1 MHHQNQRIMYKRRQF
16 NELKS
21 RIEEARNKIQVIS
34 GPRQVGKSTL
44 VKQVLKEMS
53 IDFTFISA
61 DNVEKDNL
69 YWINEVWETARQ
81 RMKLKKE
88 REYLLVIDEVHKVN
102 NWSEAVKKEWD
113 DDTFNDV
120 NIKVI
125 LLGSSRLLIK
135 DGLTESLAGRYELI
149 HMSHWSFK
157 EMKEAFGMDLEHYIF
172 FGGYPGGVGFI
183 NNEVRWRKYIKD
195 SIVAP
200 AIAHDIL
207 MTKTIYK
214 PELMKQLFEL
224 GCTYS
229 GEEIALTKLL
239 GQLQDAGN
247 ITTLANYL
255 STLNESHLLCG
266 LQKYANDNARKY
278 NSVPKMMVYNTALLS
293 SLYGLNYSQVFT
305 NPKMWGRWVESA
317 VGTHLLNMANE
328 LDYRIYY
335 WRERN
340 DEVDFILEYNRQCI
354 AIEVKSG
361 RRTTNAGI
369 SVFKEKFRP
378 LHTFIVGNGG
388 IPLEEFLSS
397 DLKYLFE

>member
-1 MHHQNQRIMYKRRQF
+1 MYKRRQF

-44 VKQVLKEMS
+44 VKQVLKEIS

-135 DGLTESLAGRYELI
+135 DGITESLAGRYELI

-340 DEVDFILEYNRQCI
+340 NEVDFILEYNRQCI

>member
-1 MHHQNQRIMYKRRQF
+1 MYKRRQF
-16 NELKS
+16 DELKS
-21 RIEEARNKIQVIS
+21 RIEEVRNKIQVIS

-44 VKQVLKEMS
+44 VKQVLKEIS

-61 DNVEKDNL
+61 DNVEKNNVS
-69 YWINEVWETARQ
+69 WINEVWETARQ
-81 RMKLKKE
+81 RMKLKKTS
-88 REYLLVIDEVHKVN
+88 EYLLVIDEVHKVN
-102 NWSEAVKKEWD
+102 NWSETVKKEWD
-113 DDTFNDV
+113 ADTFKDV
-120 NIKVI
+120 NIKVVI
-125 LLGSSRLLIK
+125 LGSSRLLIK

-157 EMKEAFGMDLEHYIF
+157 EMNEAFGIDLEHYIF
-172 FGGYPGGVGFI
+172 FGGYPGGVNFI
-183 NNEVRWRKYIKD
+183 NNETRWRKYIKD
-195 SIVAP
+195 GIIAP
-200 AIAHDIL
+200 AIFHDIL
-207 MTKTIYK
+207 KTKQVYK

>member
-1 MHHQNQRIMYKRRQF
+1 MYKRRQF
-16 NELKS
+16 DELKS
-21 RIEEARNKIQVIS
+21 RIEEVRNKIQVIS

-44 VKQVLKEMS
+44 VKQVLKEIS

-61 DNVEKDNL
+61 DNVEKNNVS
-69 YWINEVWETARQ
+69 WINEVWETARQ
-81 RMKLKKE
+81 RMKLKKTS
-88 REYLLVIDEVHKVN
+88 EYLLVIDEVHKVN

-113 DDTFNDV
+113 ADTFNDV
-120 NIKVI
+120 NIKVVI
-125 LLGSSRLLIK
+125 LGSSRLLIK

-157 EMKEAFGMDLEHYIF
+157 EMNEAFGIDLEHYIF
-172 FGGYPGGVGFI
+172 FGGYPGGVNFI
-183 NNEVRWRKYIKD
+183 NNETRWRKYIKD
-195 SIVAP
+195 GIIAP
-200 AIAHDIL
+200 AIFHDIL
-207 MTKTIYK
+207 KTKQVYK

-278 NSVPKMMVYNTALLS
+278 NSVPKMLVYNTALLS
-293 SLYGLNYSQVFT
+293 SLYGLSYSQVFT
-305 NPKMWGRWVESA
+305 DPKMWGRWVESA
-317 VGTHLLNMANE
+317 VGAHLLNIADE
-328 LDYRIYY
+328 LDYKIYY

-340 DEVDFILEYNRQCI
+340 EEVDFVLEYNRQCI
-354 AIEVKSG
+354 AIEIKSG
-361 RRTTNAGI
+361 RRITNTGE
-369 SVFKEKFRP
+369 SVFKGKFNP
-378 LHTFIVGNGG
+378 IHTFIVGSGG

>member
-1 MHHQNQRIMYKRRQF
+1 MYKRRQF

-44 VKQVLKEMS
+44 VKQVLKEIS

-361 RRTTNAGI
+361 RRITNTGV
-369 SVFKEKFRP
+369 SVFKGKFNP
-378 LHTFIVGNGG
+378 IHTFIVGSGG

>member
-1 MHHQNQRIMYKRRQF
+1 MYKRRQF

-44 VKQVLKEMS
+44 VKQVLKEIL

>member
-1 MHHQNQRIMYKRRQF
+1 MYKRRQF

-44 VKQVLKEMS
+44 VKQVLKEIS

-113 DDTFNDV
+113 DDTFNGV

-200 AIAHDIL
+200 AITHDIL

>member
-1 MHHQNQRIMYKRRQF
+1 MYKRRQF

-44 VKQVLKEMS
+44 VKQVLKEIS

-361 RRTTNAGI
+361 RKTTNAGI

>member
-1 MHHQNQRIMYKRRQF
+1 MYKRRQF

-44 VKQVLKEMS
+44 VKQVLKEIS

-200 AIAHDIL
+200 AIAYDIL

-361 RRTTNAGI
+361 RKTTNAGI

>member
-1 MHHQNQRIMYKRRQF
+1 MYKRRQF

-44 VKQVLKEMS
+44 VKQVLKEIS

-61 DNVEKDNL
+61 DNVEKNNVS
-69 YWINEVWETARQ
+69 WINEVWETARQ

>member
-1 MHHQNQRIMYKRRQF
+1 MYKRRQF

-44 VKQVLKEMS
+44 VKQVLKEIS

-113 DDTFNDV
+113 DDTFNGV

-340 DEVDFILEYNRQCI
+340 NEVDFILEYNRQCI

>member
-1 MHHQNQRIMYKRRQF
+1 MYKRRQF

-44 VKQVLKEMS
+44 VKQVLKEIS

-328 LDYRIYY
+328 MDYRIYY

>member
-44 VKQVLKEMS
+44 VKQVLKEIS

-340 DEVDFILEYNRQCI
+340 NEVDFILEYNRQCI